1 MKLLTTAQVT
11 VRPKNQK
18 SSKKARV
25 MKDSLTSLTPAEI
38 LLTSISA
45 GVAEMNRLP
54 HAPFAS
60 PGGFWLGEGPNSLRE
75 ALHIIL

>member
-1 MKLLTTAQVT
+1 
-11 VRPKNQK
+11 
-18 SSKKARV
+18 

-45 GVAEMNRLP
+45 GVAEINRLP